1 MQRLILPFV
10 LLTVVFSVGIGWY
23 WLAEDYSLLDATYQT
38 VITLSTVGYEEVRP
52 LDDSGRVFTIVFIL
66 TGIGLMFYTATA
78 LVELVVAGE
87 IRDMLGRRRTER
99 RVRRMENHVI
109 VCGYGRVGQ
118 EIAHELAEHH
128 VEHVVVDQR
137 AEVLIEAKEAGAA
150 VAHGDATEEL
160 VLQEAHVGRARAL
173 VAAADSDVGNT
184 YIVLTARSLNP
195 DLFIVARAGSPAAE
209 RRMMS
214 AGANRVISPYQIAG
228 RRMALSVVQP
238 LMLDFVDVLS
248 ARRTPDEKILAEIV
262 VDPDSGLDG
271 QTIAQAF
278 EAGMG
283 ISLLGLEHADKD
295 IMIGPSGSEILH
307 DGDRL
312 MIYGSPQSIEQLSA
326 PQNAR

>member
-1 MQRLILPFV
+1 MQRLILPFG
-10 LLTVVFSVGIGWY
+10 LLAVVFTVGIGWY
-23 WLAEDYSLLDATYQT
+23 WLLEDYSVLDAVYQT
-38 VITLSTVGYEEVRP
+38 VITLSTVGYEEVHP

-137 AEVLIEAKEAGAA
+137 ADVLIEAKEAGAA
-150 VAHGDATEEL
+150 VAHGDATEEP
-160 VLQEAHVGRARAL
+160 VLREAHVDRARAL

-209 RRMMS
+209 QRMMS

-271 QTIAQAF
+271 QTIAEAF

-326 PQNAR
+326 PHIAR